1 MEVSYKVRLEKQLE
15 AGLCAVGRFDGNHPA
30 VACAAG
36 ACGQVLLYDPHDELQ
51 VTTTSGAPPL
61 RTLNFNKTITALD
74 AGPLDPART
83 RAQAKT
89 TRGVTPDE
97 NDDKVVRDVLL
108 VGLGSALMV
117 YDVDLNSDIFY
128 RECPDGVFSCRFC
141 TLQGCE
147 QPLAVV
153 GGNCSVVGF
162 GWQGTELFWNV
173 AGDDVRVV
181 APCEGDLLVGSD
193 DYEIRIFR
201 KEESIYEISEA
212 DKVVALCSLGKRG
225 RFAFGLAN
233 GTVGVYKNNERR
245 WRVKSKNALVA
256 LLATQN
262 RDVAAGWSSGA
273 VTLRSA
279 SNGQVI
285 YKDTFDAPLVSLVC
299 ADLKLSGA
307 PQLIAVGVDGE
318 IRGYTP
324 AVVERDTSKA
334 EDDLRRKREIEQL
347 QAEKRRLVGELR
359 ALEEQPQTPSDDAQ
373 GIPPDTQI
381 SLDVAAPVHGGGFE
395 LIVATSNETYVVGVV
410 VLDTDGGLFEGE
422 TLSCAPARPSDKLGI
437 VVRPKKN
444 FPASLKIQIH
454 VAARPSSSSLHVFE
468 VDYKL
473 PKFCRFYHVQEEV
486 AQPSSWVKFDVPT
499 NVQRVAQ
506 YLTQAFVSTEEVEC
520 VDNQVTSYYVGLDGS
535 PLRVEAT
542 KDVTGTQITISTNDL
557 ATAAEVVQD
566 VCTSLDVH
574 ELESEASFPDES
586 QRLKETLERVSTHN
600 SIRVRLTAEMADG
613 SSRVKALV
621 LKAEDAR
628 LMADM
633 PRMMRNYDELM
644 RVNEELIAEYNKRAT
659 NHEALLA
666 ALKQVNQVVQRASSL
681 RVGKAKARVVA
692 DARRAIKK
700 GDAAALLSLIAT
712 GRTGPG

>member
-97 NDDKVVRDVLL
+97 NDAKAVRDVLL

-141 TLQGCE
+141 TLQGTE

-173 AGDDVRVV
+173 AGDDVRCV

-262 RDVAAGWSSGA
+262 RDVAACVKINQCVGCTRQFFTKSFRGDYAAVLARSSG
-273 VTLRSA
+273 
-279 SNGQVI
+279 
-285 YKDTFDAPLVSLVC
+285 
-299 ADLKLSGA
+299 
-307 PQLIAVGVDGE
+307 
-318 IRGYTP
+318 
-324 AVVERDTSKA
+324 
-334 EDDLRRKREIEQL
+334 
-347 QAEKRRLVGELR
+347 
-359 ALEEQPQTPSDDAQ
+359 EE
-373 GIPPDTQI
+373 
-381 SLDVAAPVHGGGFE
+381 
-395 LIVATSNETYVVGVV
+395 
-410 VLDTDGGLFEGE
+410 
-422 TLSCAPARPSDKLGI
+422 
-437 VVRPKKN
+437 
-444 FPASLKIQIH
+444 PAS
-454 VAARPSSSSLHVFE
+454 
-468 VDYKL
+468 
-473 PKFCRFYHVQEEV
+473 
-486 AQPSSWVKFDVPT
+486 
-499 NVQRVAQ
+499 
-506 YLTQAFVSTEEVEC
+506 
-520 VDNQVTSYYVGLDGS
+520 
-535 PLRVEAT
+535 
-542 KDVTGTQITISTNDL
+542 
-557 ATAAEVVQD
+557 
-566 VCTSLDVH
+566 
-574 ELESEASFPDES
+574 
-586 QRLKETLERVSTHN
+586 
-600 SIRVRLTAEMADG
+600 
-613 SSRVKALV
+613 
-621 LKAEDAR
+621 
-628 LMADM
+628 
-633 PRMMRNYDELM
+633 PR
-644 RVNEELIAEYNKRAT
+644 
-659 NHEALLA
+659 
-666 ALKQVNQVVQRASSL
+666 
-681 RVGKAKARVVA
+681 
-692 DARRAIKK
+692 RRA
-700 GDAAALLSLIAT
+700 GAASMAW
-712 GRTGPG
+712 RTTR